1 VWHSPASR
9 SLELNAR
16 RPFRGW
22 DTARCRKLDEY
33 GWPLPQD
40 AFNSYITAAKRDKS
54 LHERKPQACSFVF
67 SRQNGIDPPK
77 RLERERDR
85 FKCSYPSLIQCGT
98 FLRAPQFRRESPAYH
113 HPGALVRIHVGWS
126 ATNRVGGPA
135 RNHAMPLCKR
145 FRLLAKAIRH
155 NTNINT
161 NNGILR
167 LGSQ

>member
-98 FLRAPQFRRESPAYH
+98 FLRVPQFRRESPVCH
-113 HPGALVRIHVGWS
+113 HPRGRWS
-126 ATNRVGGPA
+126 ASMGAGQRRTGVGGPA
-135 RNHAMPLCKR
+135 RNHVLPSCKR
-145 FRLLAKAIRH
+145 FRLLAKAIWH
-155 NTNINT
+155 NT

-167 LGSQ
+167 LGSR